1 MKNKQDTLAQ
11 INQRIFGDKSEN
23 NHNQMRG
30 GVFRDAGELIL
41 KEKRQSSKNSNQI
54 TVVFDGQNNDNN
66 TQGVRS

>member
-23 NHNQMRG
+23 NHNQMSG

-54 TVVFDGQNNDNN
+54 TVVFDG
-66 TQGVRS
+66 

>member
-1 MKNKQDTLAQ
+1 MKSKQDTLAQ

-54 TVVFDGQNNDNN
+54 TVVFDG
-66 TQGVRS
+66 